1 MFAKHCNENLTAV
14 SGVHN
19 HHAGTLN
26 GVKDYI
32 QLLRDGLK
40 DNCKITPCR
49 TECLT
54 YLDSIFIYC
63 KTFCRYKLE

>member
-40 DNCKITPCR
+40 DNCKIT
-49 TECLT
+49 

>member
-1 MFAKHCNENLTAV
+1 MFQENGHQNMCYPPCSHFSKVVIPVMFAKHCNENLTAV

-32 QLLRDGLK
+32 
-40 DNCKITPCR
+40 
-49 TECLT
+49 
-54 YLDSIFIYC
+54 
-63 KTFCRYKLE
+63 